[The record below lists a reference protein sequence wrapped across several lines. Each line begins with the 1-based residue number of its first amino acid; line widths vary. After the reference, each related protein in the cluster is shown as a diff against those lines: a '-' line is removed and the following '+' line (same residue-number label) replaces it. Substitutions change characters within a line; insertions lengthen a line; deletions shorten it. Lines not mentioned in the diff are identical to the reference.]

1 MLGLLIIGGLLGTLV
16 LGDIFGDDD
25 TPPPENED
33 VSPTPEGIDLLL
45 TSDSETTLTGTE
57 GDDTLTSEDPPTSE
71 GPPIYTTTTDEVYL
85 GGGDDVATV
94 GLYGVSV
101 YGGDGEDTLTSTIG
115 GELYGEAGDDVLEIM
130 GSGGSAAHGGEG
142 NDTITIV
149 ARGGVAMGGEGNDM
163 LIANSDYLT
172 PSGATYMRGDAGDDE
187 LVISRQVGLQ
197 SDYVHSSGVVMT
209 GGEGQDIFRLD
220 LELVNAWRFG
230 GDIGGNVGNTVGDI
244 VDFDPTEDSLVIDVD
259 RGTDAEDREMT
270 SATLENVSATYNGV
284 EYNTTTLVMVFGGN
298 ENSGS
303 ATVRLGLGDMPDLT
317 MDDLVINLT

>member
-1 MLGLLIIGGLLGTLV
+1 MYLATT
-16 LGDIFGDDD
+16 
-25 TPPPENED
+25 TPPPSEDVD

-57 GDDTLTSEDPPTSE
+57 GDDTLTSEDPP
-71 GPPIYTTTTDEVYL
+71 INTTTTEEVYL
-85 GGGDDVATV
+85 DGGDDVATV
-94 GLYGVSV
+94 SRYGVSV

-115 GELYGEAGDDVLEIM
+115 GLLYGEAGDDVLEIR

-187 LVISRQVGLQ
+187 LVISRQVGGE

-220 LELVNAWRFG
+220 LELVNNFG
-230 GDIGGNVGNTVGDI
+230 HGGNISGPIGNSVGDI
-244 VDFDPTEDSLVIDVD
+244 VDFDPTEDSLVVDVH

-270 SATLENVSATYNGV
+270 SATLENVSTTYYGI

-303 ATVRLGLGDMPDLT
+303 ATVRLGMGDMPDLT